1 MRQLSSILMLC
12 GPPPGRT
19 LGAMRKTFGSLA
31 SAALASV
38 ALLLA
43 TGGPVAAASTTSTT
57 PQGGFSIGISPTVVT
72 FNNALRG
79 GDYETQ
85 ITITNGASVGEWFTV
100 SPAGQIASWARVLSA
115 TGTGEPVTR
124 VFVPNGAEGTNLMFE
139 ADVPATAADGAYAG
153 QLNIDLV
160 PPSRVKGKVTAGV
173 GVQVN
178 VNLQVTGTEVV
189 GGSVLEAY
197 TYPKAEVGSAVP
209 VFVRISNRSNITVR
223 PQFVLKVDRSATH
236 NAVYKWAGTTGEGLL
251 PNQVSTFEL
260 FWPASSTLTQTLGN
274 YVATLGVTFPKAKRL
289 GTYQLSTRLY
299 PYGFLHRGGKLL
311 RLDLA
316 NGPQVGYSAEVN
328 AAVESTGVIQQET
341 SFIGQLYRN
350 GALLGEVKSVAPVL
364 LAPAGQAGSTGVITV
379 PVAITKD
386 GLYRLTGVA
395 NFAGAQTRPQTL
407 TFRVGAAPVPLVYEL
422 AAAGAVVLMA
432 LVLVLVLWRR
442 RRRRPPARRPQV
454 HGQPRYTATHA
465 RTPQAP
471 PRSPVGPSPGGR
483 FSPNQRS

>member
-38 ALLLA
+38 ALVLA
-43 TGGPVAAASTTSTT
+43 TAGPVAAAGTTSTT
-57 PQGGFSIGISPTVVT
+57 PQGGYSIGVSPSVVT

-85 ITITNGASVGEWFTV
+85 ITIINGAPVGEWFTV
-100 SPAGQIASWARVLSA
+100 SPAGQIASWARVLPA
-115 TGTGEPVTR
+115 TGTGKPVTR
-124 VFVPNGAEGTNLMFE
+124 VFVPNGAEGTNLMLE

-153 QLNIDLV
+153 QVNVALV
-160 PPSRVKGKVTAGV
+160 PPRVKGKVTAGV
-173 GVQVN
+173 GIQL
-178 VNLQVTGTEVV
+178 NLTVQVTGTEVV

-223 PQFVLKVDRSATH
+223 PHFVLKVDRSATH
-236 NAVYKWAGTTGEGLL
+236 NVVYKWAGTTGEGLL

-260 FWPASSTLTQTLGN
+260 FWPASSTLTQTLGA
-274 YVATLGVTFPKAKRL
+274 YVATLGVTFPKAKSL
-289 GTYQLSTRLY
+289 GTYQLPTRLY

-311 RLDLA
+311 RLNLA
-316 NGPQVGYSAEVN
+316 NTPQVGYSAEVN
-328 AAVESTGVIQQET
+328 AAVQSTGVIQQET

-364 LAPAGQAGSTGVITV
+364 LAPNGQAGSTGVITV

-422 AAAGAVVLMA
+422 AAAAAVVLMA

-442 RRRRPPARRPQV
+442 RRRRPPARRAQV
-454 HGQPRYTATHA
+454 RGQPRYTSTHA

-471 PRSPVGPSPGGR
+471 PRSPVGPSSGGR
-483 FSPNQRS
+483 FSPNQRG